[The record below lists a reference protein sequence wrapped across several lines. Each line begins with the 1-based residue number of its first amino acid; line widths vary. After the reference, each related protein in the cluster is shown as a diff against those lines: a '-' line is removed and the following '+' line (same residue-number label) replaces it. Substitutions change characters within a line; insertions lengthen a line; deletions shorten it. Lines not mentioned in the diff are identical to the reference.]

1 MEAIFNNHDV
11 TVAAVRFSHQSDQ
24 VRFESYP
31 RRLVF
36 RGREYVLA
44 EQ

>member
-1 MEAIFNNHDV
+1 MEALFNNSEV
-11 TVAAVRFSHQSDQ
+11 TVAAVRFTHQADQ